1 VPKGDHVTLTLTSS
15 GFDRDG
21 PIPRSFA
28 HSSGDVSR
36 PLQWG
41 GIPDG
46 TVELVL
52 LVDDPDAPIK
62 GSFVPWVLFRIA
74 PSRSGLA
81 EGESPAE
88 AQAGTNGFGRLGYLG
103 PAPPAGD
110 PPHHYVFRL
119 LAVDALIEVKGHPS
133 YSEVEAAT
141 DGHVLA
147 TATLVGTYRP

>member
-1 VPKGDHVTLTLTSS
+1 MAQSA
-15 GFDRDG
+15 
-21 PIPRSFA
+21 RSFA

-74 PSRSGLA
+74 PSRSGFA

-88 AQAGTNGFGRLGYLG
+88 AQRPLTASAGLDTSGPRRLPAIRRTTMSSGYS
-103 PAPPAGD
+103 
-110 PPHHYVFRL
+110 
-119 LAVDALIEVKGHPS
+119 PS
-133 YSEVEAAT
+133 
-141 DGHVLA
+141 
-147 TATLVGTYRP
+147 TL